1 MAATAPR
8 PAPSSTALRVV
19 CDAAGV
25 TLDVPADT
33 PVLEAVRQAGLAVTP
48 PCPDASC
55 GACETRVLEGEPD
68 HRDQVLSDDERAFG
82 DTVMIC
88 VSRARSAQLVLDL

>member
-8 PAPSSTALRVV
+8 PVQAGSPLQVV
-19 CDAAGV
+19 CAAAEV

-33 PVLEAVRQAGLAVTP
+33 PVLEAVRQAGLEVPP
-48 PCPDASC
+48 PCADASC

-68 HRDQVLSDDERAFG
+68 HRDHVLSADERAFG